1 MNSTE
6 KHTMLTTR
14 QTTVPAGASPRR
26 SWSGRGTRGAI
37 LAVIVSSLGLGAC
50 EITNPGP
57 VQDSFLDDETTHT
70 GLVRGAERSLL
81 IGAMRIFFASA
92 TITRE
97 IFPGGDTNSHSP
109 RLQFGALPSNE
120 MDEYWNPTQQARFIA
135 EDALRRFDKQG
146 VEATPEN
153 RAQATLW
160 AGYANKL
167 LGENF
172 CQVVINGGEAQPPSV
187 ALERAEDHFTDAIS
201 AAANGQQRQAAYA
214 GRAQTRIQLG
224 DWTGAVA
231 DAGQVDTD
239 FVWGIEADPAFV
251 ETRNFIAFANLNEN
265 YRQYTYHFTY
275 FYDDLGNG
283 FGTGY
288 YTDTGDERVT
298 YTTDPDFPVANA
310 SLPGFGNVPWSFDPD
325 FELSDPVILSTGS
338 EMRLYEAEHILLTN
352 PGNFQA
358 AMDLINE
365 VRASYVS
372 DFDQQPLGPLSAT
385 SAAEAG
391 THLKAERLIDG
402 HLKGR
407 RFLDLRR
414 WGGVPGVGNATR
426 DDTPGDYY
434 WPDWGQLSTFF
445 DDEPMAT
452 CFPIPDSER
461 DINPNLPTT
470 S

>member
-1 MNSTE
+1 MKIRQEQRTE
-6 KHTMLTTR
+6 R
-14 QTTVPAGASPRR
+14 GGPRR
-26 SWSGRGTRGAI
+26 WSAR
-37 LAVIVSSLGLGAC
+37 LCAVGVVAMLGITLGLAGC
-50 EITNPGP
+50 DVTNPGP
-57 VQDSFLDDETTHT
+57 VQDEFLDDVTTHT

-92 TITRE
+92 TVTRE

-109 RLQFGALPSNE
+109 RMQAGALPSNE
-120 MDEYWNPTQQARFIA
+120 MDEYWNDTQQARFIA
-135 EDALRRFDKQG
+135 EDALRRFNKAG
-146 VEATPEN
+146 VEASDVN
-153 RAQATLW
+153 RAQAMLW
-160 AGYANKL
+160 AGYASKL

-172 CQVVINGGEAQPPSV
+172 CQIVIDGGPAEDRSV
-187 ALERAEDHFTDAIS
+187 ALERAEDHFTDAIA
-201 AAANGQQRQAAYA
+201 AAANAQQLQAAYA
-214 GRAQTRIQLG
+214 GRAQTRIELG
-224 DWTGAVA
+224 DWAGALQ
-231 DAGQVDTD
+231 DAAQVDTD
-239 FVWGIEADPAFV
+239 FVYGIEADPAFV

-325 FELSDPVILSTGS
+325 FGLSDPVILSSGT
-338 EMRLYEAEHILLTN
+338 EMRLYEAEDILIN
-352 PGNFQA
+352 DPGNYQD

-365 VRASYVS
+365 VRANYVS
-372 DFDQQPLGPLSAT
+372 DFDGMPLGPLTAA

-391 THLKAERLIDG
+391 THLKNERLIDG

-414 WGGVPGVGNATR
+414 WGGIPGVGNATR

-434 WPDWGQLSTFF
+434 WPDWGQLTPIF
-445 DDEPMAT
+445 DDEPTAT

-461 DINPNLPTT
+461 DINPNV